1 MLFFFAV
8 VPTIVVSP
16 NVTGPFTEGDT
27 VALACTAT
35 GRPYPTIQ
43 WYKDGVLLTNES
55 LTTIYNEEIE
65 QNGLF
70 FTTSILEVC
79 SVGADDRGTYSCV
92 AENPAGNDTS
102 EFEIQVMLGLWK
114 ISFSLLSFFGR

>member
-1 MLFFFAV
+1 
-8 VPTIVVSP
+8 
-16 NVTGPFTEGDT
+16 VTDPFTEGDT

-55 LTTIYNEEIE
+55 LIAIYTEEVE
-65 QNGLF
+65 QNGLL

-79 SVGADDRGTYSCV
+79 SVGADDRGTYTCV

-102 EFEIQVMLGLWK
+102 EFEIQVGLGLWNYIYLAK
-114 ISFSLLSFFGR
+114 L